1 MADTTA
7 PTGGTREDGPDD
19 DLGRLPERPPDA
31 DPTPWLPV
39 IRPARAGPAPA
50 PRARGWR
57 TVALVVIA
65 AIVGAASALAV
76 ARLLDDEP
84 APAGVTILE
93 RVETQIV
100 TPEVE
105 VTAVA
110 AVAQRV
116 LPSIVTVEVS
126 QSSGTTFVA
135 DASGS
140 GVVYDA
146 AGHVVTNSHV
156 VGGAAQIRVIFS
168 DGRTYPAELIGADPL
183 TDIAVLRVAALGLT
197 PIVIGSSRDRSI
209 GDQAIAVGNPLG
221 LEGGPSVTSGVLSA
235 FNRRVVTVDSQL
247 FGMLQTDAPITRGSS
262 GGALV
267 DAEGRLIG
275 ITTAFGVSDVGA
287 EGLGFA
293 IPVELVTRV
302 ADDIIEN
309 GAASHAFLGIEGST
323 HFDERPDGAIAP
335 GGVDVA
341 SVIDGTAADLGG
353 LQGGDI
359 ILSFDDEPVVTL
371 DGLVISLRFYR
382 VGDSVTVTIV
392 RGAETLDLQVLL
404 LERPEDV

>member
-1 MADTTA
+1 MADITA
-7 PTGGTREDGPDD
+7 PPGGTREDGPEG
-19 DLGRLPERPPDA
+19 DLDRLPERPPDA
-31 DPTPWLPV
+31 DPTPSLPV
-39 IRPARAGPAPA
+39 IPPGVGPTPA
-50 PRARGWR
+50 PRTRAWR
-57 TVALVVIA
+57 AVALVVVP

-76 ARLLDDEP
+76 SQLLDEEP

-100 TPEVE
+100 TPEGE
-105 VTAVA
+105 VSAVA

-126 QSSGTTFVA
+126 QAAPGTTFVA
-135 DASGS
+135 TASGS
-140 GVVYDA
+140 GVVYNA

-156 VGGAAQIRVIFS
+156 VGDAAQVRVIFS
-168 DGRTYPAELIGADPL
+168 DGRTYPAELIGVDPL
-183 TDIAVLRVAALGLT
+183 IDLAVLRVEVLGLT
-197 PIVIGSSRDRSI
+197 PIVIGSSRDLSI

-235 FNRRVVTVDSQL
+235 FNRRVVTIDSQL

-302 ADDIIEN
+302 ADDIIET
-309 GAASHAFLGIEGST
+309 GAASHAFLGISGST
-323 HFDERPDGAIAP
+323 HFDERPDGALAP
-335 GGVDVA
+335 GGVEVA

-353 LQGGDI
+353 LQDGDI

-392 RGAETLDLQVLL
+392 RGSETLDLQVLL

>member
-7 PTGGTREDGPDD
+7 PTGSTREDGPDD

-39 IRPARAGPAPA
+39 IPPARAGPAPA
-50 PRARGWR
+50 PRARAWR